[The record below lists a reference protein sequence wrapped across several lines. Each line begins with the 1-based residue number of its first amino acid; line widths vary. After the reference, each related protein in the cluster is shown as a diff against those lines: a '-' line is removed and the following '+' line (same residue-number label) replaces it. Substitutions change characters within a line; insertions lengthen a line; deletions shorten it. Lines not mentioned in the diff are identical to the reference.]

1 MGELQGTPLGRKL
14 LERFVKNYNITLS
27 EAELLDVVTGLDLAG
42 QRSASSATHMHKL
55 SRRIVEEAAEQFHDA
70 RLRHDVRQQ
79 LSLPYDH

>member
-42 QRSASSATHMHKL
+42 QRSESSATHMQKL
-55 SRRIVEEAAEQFHDA
+55 SRRIVEEAAEQFHNV
-70 RLRHDVRQQ
+70 RLRHDVRTQ